1 MARKSASS
9 PKNAPPAAKPASSVA
24 QRPQATAPIA
34 ASSAVASTQSGGLTS
49 SIGGSIMSGMATGV
63 GMSMASRAVD
73 AVMGP
78 RETTVVHKQ
87 QEGERC
93 KAYEDMRS
101 KCSNSFGMD
110 CTIHADALREC
121 RSA

>member
-1 MARKSASS
+1 MSS
-9 PKNAPPAAKPASSVA
+9 LGSSV
-24 QRPQATAPIA
+24 
-34 ASSAVASTQSGGLTS
+34 
-49 SIGGSIMSGMATGV
+49 MSGVATGV

-87 QEGERC
+87 DGDRC
-93 KAYEDMRS
+93 RLYEDMLS
-101 KCSNSFGMD
+101 KCNNSYGLD
-110 CTIHADALREC
+110 CSLHADALREC

>member
-1 MARKSASS
+1 M
-9 PKNAPPAAKPASSVA
+9 
-24 QRPQATAPIA
+24 
-34 ASSAVASTQSGGLTS
+34 S

-63 GMSMASRAVD
+63 GMSMATRAVD

-78 RETTVVHKQ
+78 RETTVIHKQ
-87 QEGERC
+87 EGDKC
-93 KAYEDMRS
+93 KSYEDMLAR
-101 KCSNSFGMD
+101 CNNSFGLD